1 MSAGML
7 WNLHEEAFVQVPWL
21 QKLSLRGTLGTMGNV
36 STASAYLTSQV
47 GASVDTYSGLK
58 FQSIVTA
65 PNPLLSWE
73 KVRMLNMAMDFS
85 VFNSKLSGSIER
97 YYRTSTDLL
106 SYNPMNPS
114 SGVSTLYGNWSAMK
128 SSGWDISL
136 SSYLRYLDFSWS
148 GNLIFS
154 HIKDQVTHY
163 YEKPT
168 SDRLYLTS
176 AIGQYPIEGKPL
188 NTIYSLPYAG
198 LDGTGDPLGYLD
210 GQISTDYAKIYNN
223 TPISEYIYHGRATP
237 NTFGSLRNS
246 FGYKGVE
253 LSFMLS
259 YQLGYYFRQQAFSSS
274 ALYQVTS
281 YGSAVFQ
288 SHYTER
294 WQQAG
299 DEARTRVPAAVYPV
313 NGNREVFYGMAEDH
327 VQRGD
332 HIRFR
337 DIRLSYSFP
346 GLKNGLFRNLQLY
359 GYVDNVGLLWAAN
372 ESGFDPLAIPDAGL
386 KYPAARTYALGVNLK
401 F

>member
-1 MSAGML
+1 
-7 WNLHEEAFVQVPWL
+7 
-21 QKLSLRGTLGTMGNV
+21 
-36 STASAYLTSQV
+36 
-47 GASVDTYSGLK
+47 
-58 FQSIVTA
+58 
-65 PNPLLSWE
+65 
-73 KVRMLNMAMDFS
+73 
-85 VFNSKLSGSIER
+85 
-97 YYRTSTDLL
+97 
-106 SYNPMNPS
+106 MNPS

-136 SSYLRYLDFSWS
+136 HSRLRYADFSWT

-154 HIKDQVTHY
+154 RINDWVTDY
-163 YEKPT
+163 YEKPA
-168 SDRLYLTS
+168 SDALYLTS

-198 LDGTGDPLGYLD
+198 LDNKGDPQGYLD

-223 TPISEYIYHGRATP
+223 TPLSEYVYHGRATP
-237 NTFGSLRNS
+237 STFGSLRNS
-246 FGYKGVE
+246 FGYKGIE
-253 LSFMLS
+253 LSLMLS

-274 ALYQVTS
+274 SLYSLTG

-299 DEARTRVPAAVYPV
+299 DEATTRVPRATYPA
-313 NGNREVFYGMAEDH
+313 NGNRESFYNMVQDH

-346 GLKNGLFRNLQLY
+346 DLKSRGIKGIQVY

-372 ESGFDPLAIPDAGL
+372 DNGFDPLAIPDAGL
-386 KYPAARTYALGVNLK
+386 KYPAPRTYALGVNLK